1 MQRAPLVSAS
11 AGLLLAGL
19 SRGLPAQSFE
29 GEIALRTPNGPVEA
43 LVKGD
48 RARLNTQTPMGSA
61 AIIFN
66 PAAGEMY
73 VVVDA
78 QKMYMVMKTADAAR
92 MADSAM
98 QGHTG
103 AAGTLT
109 ALGVTDKV
117 AGYDCEVYRFRS
129 ATSAAD
135 ICLSTGLETL
145 GFFGMFGNPGGMG
158 GMGGM
163 GGGRGRPAPR
173 APGWAGPLAAKGGF
187 PLRVADTT
195 GTVQFEIT
203 RIEKKKVDD
212 ALLSPPAD
220 YSRMEMP
227 GFGRPPGNR

>member
-1 MQRAPLVSAS
+1 MQRSLLVSAS
-11 AGLLLAGL
+11 TGLLLAAL
-19 SRGLPAQSFE
+19 PRVLPAQSFE
-29 GEIALRTPNGPVEA
+29 GEVGLRTPNGPVEA
-43 LVKGD
+43 LVKGN
-48 RARLNTQTPMGSA
+48 RARLNTQTQMGPA

-66 PAAGEMY
+66 PAAGEIY
-73 VVVDA
+73 IVVDA

-103 AAGTLT
+103 GAGTLT
-109 ALGVTDKV
+109 GLGVRDKV
-117 AGYDCEVYRFRS
+117 AGYDCDVYRFRS
-129 ATSAAD
+129 ATQGAD
-135 ICLSTGLETL
+135 ICVSSALEKL
-145 GFFGMFGNPGGMG
+145 GVMGIFGNPGGMG

-163 GGGRGRPAPR
+163 GRGRPGPR
-173 APGWAGPLAAKGGF
+173 TPGWAGALAEKGGF

-220 YSRMEMP
+220 YTRMEMP

>member
-1 MQRAPLVSAS
+1 MRLPLLLSAS
-11 AGLLLAGL
+11 TGLIAGLP
-19 SRGLPAQSFE
+19 RILPAQSFE
-29 GEIALRTPNGPVEA
+29 GEVGFRTPNGAVEA

-48 RARLNTQTPMGSA
+48 RARLNTQTPMGPA

-78 QKMYMVMKTADAAR
+78 QKMYMVMKTAEAAR

-98 QGHTG
+98 QAHTG
-103 AAGTLT
+103 SPGTLT
-109 ALGVTDKV
+109 ALGVKDKV

-135 ICLSTGLETL
+135 ICLSTGLERL
-145 GFFGMFGNPGGMG
+145 GVFSIFGNPGGMG

-163 GGGRGRPAPR
+163 GGRGGRPGPR
-173 APGWAGPLAAKGGF
+173 TPGWAGVLAEKGGF